1 MIKNKEQLGFTL
13 VEVLLVVT
21 VFTIILSS
29 AISLT
34 TRQVLENDLASKAL
48 AVADLIEKARNNSAT
63 GYFGD
68 VWSIKVLDN
77 DALCMD
83 SGDCILL
90 FKGRGFSGRDASY
103 DRFVEFDPDTTGV
116 YIESNQENEFYFD
129 YQSGWL
135 ATTTASSLEQQDIVL
150 KNNAGEQKS
159 VLVSPSG
166 TVSIFTCGEDKV
178 YDVSGYGYNTVKIAT
193 QCWMAEN
200 LNTGS
205 MLASAATDPTDND
218 IVEKWCNGDSISNC
232 SSTGGLYNWDE
243 MMTYV
248 TTEGTQG
255 ICPNAWHL
263 PSDSEMDILEANY
276 SPVSDGAILK
286 IGGTS
291 GFDIVI
297 GNEMNTD
304 TNSYDDATIGALWTS
319 TDNNSFPTEAYVHY
333 VTTASNTV
341 DETSNAQGFGFSV
354 RCLKDY

>member
-1 MIKNKEQLGFTL
+1 MSKNKEQLGFTL
-13 VEVLLVVT
+13 VEILLVVT

-34 TRQVLENDLASKAL
+34 TRQVLENDLSSKAL
-48 AVADLIEKARNNSAT
+48 AVADLIEKARNNAAT

-77 DALCMD
+77 DAICAD
-83 SGDCILL
+83 SGDCIVL
-90 FKGRGFSGRDASY
+90 FKGRAFSGRDANY
-103 DRFVEFDPDTTGV
+103 DRFVEFDQDVTGV
-116 YIESNQENEFYFD
+116 YINPDQENEFYFD

-135 ATTTASSLEQQDIVL
+135 STTTASFLDQQQIVL
-150 KNNAGEQKS
+150 NSNFGEQKS
-159 VLVSPSG
+159 VVVSPSG
-166 TVSIFTCGEDKV
+166 TISIFTCGEDKV
-178 YDVSGYGYNTVKIAT
+178 YDISGNGYNTVKIGT

-205 MLASAATDPTDND
+205 MLASAATDPTDNG
-218 IVEKWCNGDSISNC
+218 IIEKWCNGNSASNC
-232 SSTGGLYNWDE
+232 SSTGALYNWDE
-243 MMTYV
+243 MMAYV

-255 ICPNAWHL
+255 ICPNGWHL

-276 SPVSDGAILK
+276 SAANDGVSLK
-286 IGGTS
+286 IGGES
-291 GFDIVI
+291 GFNIVA
-297 GNEMNTD
+297 GNEMNADTD
-304 TNSYDDATIGALWTS
+304 SYDDSTIGALWTS

-341 DETSNAQGFGFSV
+341 DETSNAQSFGFSV